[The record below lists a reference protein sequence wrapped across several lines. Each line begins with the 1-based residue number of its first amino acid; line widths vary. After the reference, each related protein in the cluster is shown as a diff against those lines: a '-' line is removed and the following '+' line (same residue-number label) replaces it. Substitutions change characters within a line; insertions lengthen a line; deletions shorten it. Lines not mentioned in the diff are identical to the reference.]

1 MELHSTEITEI
12 AKALAK
18 VQSVL
23 EGASKTSANPH
34 FKSKYADL
42 RAIWDELRDI
52 LPENGLSVTQIM
64 SPLDGK
70 DYMITMLMHSSGQW
84 IKSIIPL
91 MIEKVTSQGIG
102 SAISYA
108 RRYVLAAII
117 GVYQED
123 DDGNA
128 ATFIS
133 RKQVADLVSMLKGHA
148 DIHAHLMT
156 QLAKNN
162 TSALDKIQVDD
173 YEKICAMVAGW
184 VKKKTEKLEEN
195 NDEEEE

>member
-1 MELHSTEITEI
+1 MELHSTETAEI

-34 FKSKYADL
+34 FKSKFADL
-42 RAIWDELRDI
+42 RSIWDALRDI
-52 LPENGLSVTQIM
+52 LPENGLSVTQVMTPI
-64 SPLDGK
+64 GEK
-70 DYMITMLMHSSGQW
+70 DYMVTMLMHSSGQW
-84 IKSIIPL
+84 IKSILPL
-91 MIEKVTSQGIG
+91 MIEKMTSQGVG
-102 SAISYA
+102 SSISYA
-108 RRYVLAAII
+108 RRYSLAAIV

-133 RKQVADLVSMLKGHA
+133 RKQVAELVSLLKGHSE
-148 DIHAHLMT
+148 IHSHLMS
-156 QLAKNN
+156 QLAKTN

-173 YEKICAMVAGW
+173 YEKVYAMVSGW
-184 VKKKTEKLEEN
+184 VKKKTEKLEEK
-195 NDEEEE
+195 NDEGEE